1 MMGSWLVNVLEK
13 FGKKKKK
20 NTLLVTIFFT
30 TKNIF
35 ILNIYVMY
43 VFLNIHIDDYHFSNI
58 TKLKKKAQKLHKR
71 CHNRVLAL
79 FFHTTTPIPV
89 KEPLRYLYMCVT
101 TLGAGGERGWE
112 IILCSIHNK
121 VIRKVTMSF
130 TGCLT
135 PNQFFHPEF
144 HRVSHNQT
152 N

>member
-1 MMGSWLVNVLEK
+1 MGSWLVNVLEK
-13 FGKKKKK
+13 FEKIKIKS
-20 NTLLVTIFFT
+20 LFVTNFFT

-35 ILNIYVMY
+35 ILNIYVIY
-43 VFLNIHIDDYHFSNI
+43 VFLNIHIDGHHFSNI
-58 TKLKKKAQKLHKR
+58 TKLRKKKRTKTAQALPQQGFGPFFPHYNAYSSKR
-71 CHNRVLAL
+71 APSLSIHVCND
-79 FFHTTTPIPV
+79 F
-89 KEPLRYLYMCVT
+89 
-101 TLGAGGERGWE
+101 GGGGGERGWE
-112 IILCSIHNK
+112 IIVCSVHNK